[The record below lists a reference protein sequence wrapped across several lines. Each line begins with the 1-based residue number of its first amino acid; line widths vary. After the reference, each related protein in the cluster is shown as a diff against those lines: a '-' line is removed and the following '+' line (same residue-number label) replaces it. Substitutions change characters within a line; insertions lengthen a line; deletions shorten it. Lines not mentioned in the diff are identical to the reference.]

1 MTAEDGRR
9 VDAEIAKLIAETAKL
24 NAETIKLAT
33 ENRWY
38 PAVVGAG
45 AMAGAIAAA
54 AGFIKLLA
62 L

>member
-1 MTAEDGRR
+1 MTVEEGRK

-54 AGFIKLLA
+54 VGFVRLFA
-62 L
+62 

>member
-1 MTAEDGRR
+1 MTTEEGRK

-24 NAETIKLAT
+24 NTETLKIAT

-54 AGFIKLLA
+54 AGFIKLFSA
-62 L
+62 